1 LKFLLDSCVSGRL
14 KAVLQE
20 AGHDVDWCGGWP
32 HDPGDDAVL
41 AHAHAQG
48 RTLVT
53 LDKDF
58 GELAIVKAMA
68 PRGHRPL
75 GRPGLG
81 RARPGPARNHPQA
94 RRRPGTRCHRHGH
107 HGPPARS
114 PAWLM
119 AETMTA
125 KDET

>member
-1 LKFLLDSCVSGRL
+1 MKFLLDSCVSGRL

-20 AGHDVDWCGGWP
+20 AGHDVDWCGDWP

-58 GELAIVKAMA
+58 GELAIVKA
-68 PRGHRPL
+68 RPHAGIVRL
-75 GRPGLG
+75 VGLG
-81 RARPGPARNHPQA
+81 LAAQGPVLLEIIRKHGEGLERGAIVTATTDRL
-94 RRRPGTRCHRHGH
+94 RVRRPG
-107 HGPPARS
+107 
-114 PAWLM
+114 
-119 AETMTA
+119 
-125 KDET
+125 